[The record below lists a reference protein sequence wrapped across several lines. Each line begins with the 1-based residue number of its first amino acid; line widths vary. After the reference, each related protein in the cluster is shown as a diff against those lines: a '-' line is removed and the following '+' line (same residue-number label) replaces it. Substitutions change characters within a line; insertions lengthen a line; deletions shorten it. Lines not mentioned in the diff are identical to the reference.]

1 MSNYTGYIYLTTNLL
16 NGKIYVGMHRVKNDR
31 KDDAYIGSGVAL
43 KRAIEKY
50 GLSNFSNIVL
60 EWCKDENEL
69 VTQEKYWI
77 QKLDAQNKS
86 VGYNMKD
93 GGIGGFNIDVSGE
106 NNPMFGVHRYG
117 ADNPN
122 YGNHRTAESRLQ
134 QRNSIAKNGGHH
146 GNKNP
151 MYGRLHSKESKK
163 KMSENHKT
171 VRPNQGKRGSEH
183 PAFGFK
189 WWCDGVNPP
198 IKSKTCPGEQY
209 HRGRV

>member
-77 QKLDAQNKS
+77 QKLD
-86 VGYNMKD
+86 
-93 GGIGGFNIDVSGE
+93 I
-106 NNPMFGVHRYG
+106 
-117 ADNPN
+117 
-122 YGNHRTAESRLQ
+122 
-134 QRNSIAKNGGHH
+134 
-146 GNKNP
+146 
-151 MYGRLHSKESKK
+151 KESVVL
-163 KMSENHKT
+163 NILHL
-171 VRPNQGKRGSEH
+171 GSSGGAMESIRQL
-183 PAFGFK
+183 
-189 WWCDGVNPP
+189 NPKLARESS
-198 IKSKTCPGEQY
+198 IIEGGSNNEYQFQTNY
-209 HRGRV
+209 RF